1 MAMKAPLK
9 FIRRDQEGKSDEE
22 CLNRRLIKT
31 CTKPEED
38 FQMKKIINEPDTL
51 VTEMCRG
58 MALAHPELEFL
69 EKYKI
74 MKKKELDS
82 NKVTLISGGG
92 SGHEPAHA
100 GLIGKGMLDAAVCG
114 DVFASPSQI
123 QVYQAIRTTANEK
136 GTLLIIKNYSGD
148 IMNFKNAAHMAS
160 EDGIPVEYVKVDDD
174 IAVEDSLYT
183 VGRRGVAGTVL
194 VHKIAG
200 AAAEEG
206 RGLKE
211 VKAVAEK
218 AAANVRSIGIA
229 LTSCTVP
236 ASGSPTFELNE
247 DEIEYGVGIHGEPG
261 IKREKMAT
269 ADELAQRMIDDL
281 FKDLDVEDSSEI
293 AVLVNGFGGT
303 PQQELYLFN
312 NAVVKILSGK
322 EIRINRTFVGNYMTS
337 IDMAGLSL
345 TVMKLD
351 EELKTL
357 LSLESHAP
365 AFRVD
370 GSVPPVEYKDADEVE
385 EKRQISFKLET
396 PKEYAVIKNDEVSL
410 ENVIYLV
417 DKMSEV
423 IIENEVPFCELDSH
437 AGDGDFGMSVA
448 KGFRQLKREWHPI
461 LNQEDLSIG
470 SFLDACSIVIMEHC
484 GGASGPIWGSAFRA
498 AGKSAGDKNPLTVSD
513 FANMLQE
520 AVDAIQRTGER
531 SFGRG
536 AEVGDKTLVD
546 ALAPC
551 ADAWSESAQS
561 GAGLRTAFEKG
572 AEAAVEGAEKTKDI
586 VARMGR
592 AGTVGE
598 RSLGHPDAG
607 AYALGVIFTE
617 LVQSLKY

>member
-1 MAMKAPLK
+1 MKKVMNEPEDLVVEMCNGMAM
-9 FIRRDQEGKSDEE
+9 
-22 CLNRRLIKT
+22 
-31 CTKPEED
+31 
-38 FQMKKIINEPDTL
+38 
-51 VTEMCRG
+51 
-58 MALAHPELEFL
+58 AHPELEFMK
-69 EKYKI
+69 KYKV
-74 MKKKELDS
+74 MKKKDLNEE
-82 NKVTLISGGG
+82 KVTLISGGG
-92 SGHEPAHA
+92 NGHEPAHA
-100 GLIGKGMLDAAVCG
+100 GLVGKGMLDAAVCG

-123 QVYQAIRTTANEK
+123 QVYQAIKATAGKK
-136 GTLLIIKNYSGD
+136 GALLVIKNYSGD

-206 RGLKE
+206 RDLLE

-218 AAANVRSIGIA
+218 AAENVRSIGFA

-236 ASGSPTFELNE
+236 ASGSPTFKLAD

-261 IKREKMAT
+261 TRREKTAS
-269 ADELAQRMIDDL
+269 ADELADRMVNDL
-281 FKDLDVEDSSEI
+281 LKDLKMEDGDSSEI

-303 PQQELYLFN
+303 PLQELYLFN
-312 NAVVKILSGK
+312 NSVTRILAGK
-322 EIRINRTFVGNYMTS
+322 KVSINRAFVGNYMTS
-337 IDMAGLSL
+337 IDMAGVSL

-357 LSLESHAP
+357 LSSESTAP

-370 GSVPPVEYKDADEVE
+370 GPVPGVEYIDLEEDEETKPVSFEVE
-385 EKRQISFKLET
+385 T
-396 PKEYAVIKNDEVSL
+396 PEEHAVIKIDRATL
-410 ENVIYLV
+410 ENMIYLV
-417 DKMSEV
+417 DKMSD
-423 IIENEVPFCELDSH
+423 IIIKNEVPFCELDSH
-437 AGDGDFGMSVA
+437 AGDGDFGMSVS
-448 KGFRQLKREWHPI
+448 KGFKQLKREWKDI
-461 LNQEDLSIG
+461 LDQENLTIG
-470 SFLDACSIVIMEHC
+470 SFLDASSMVIMEYC

-498 AGKSAGDKNPLTVSD
+498 AGKAAEDRKELTVGE
-513 FANMLQE
+513 FADMLQA
-520 AVDAIQRTGER
+520 AVKGIQDTGER

-546 ALAPC
+546 ALVPC
-551 ADAWSESAQS
+551 ADSWSESAS
-561 GAGLRTAFEKG
+561 NGADFKTAFEKG
-572 AEAAVEGAEKTKDI
+572 AAAAVEGAEKTKGI

-617 LVQSLKY
+617 LAESLK